1 MRPANAALTGG
12 SVLAALLLAVGL
24 STTTT
29 NSVLAQAGTRG
40 QWRTLTN
47 QVPINPIHLALL
59 RTGEVLI
66 VAGSG
71 NVKTETNF
79 QAAVWD
85 PASQTFLTEAVPWDM
100 FGNGMVT
107 LPDGRVLINSGTLQ
121 YDPFFG
127 EPRNAVF
134 DPTTGLV
141 TQIRSMAH
149 GRWYPTVTTLGDGRV
164 MTFSGLL
171 ETGGTNAS
179 VEILTVGSGWSQE
192 YPAGWTPP
200 LYPRMHLSTDGRVFY
215 AGSTRGSR
223 FFNPSNGTWTPI
235 VATTKYTGTRSYGSS
250 CTSAIETRQRLPA
263 PRDDFWGRQS
273 GDGND
278 RNHRSLGCD
287 AAVAIRTT
295 NEPAAYRNERDDSA
309 ERRGPRNW
317 RINKR

>member
-171 ETGGTNAS
+171 ETGGTNPS

-200 LYPRMHLSTDGRVFY
+200 LYPRMHLGMTVASSTQARR
-215 AGSTRGSR
+215 AAHNSSIPQMTHRER
-223 FFNPSNGTWTPI
+223 
-235 VATTKYTGTRSYGSS
+235 RSS
-250 CTSAIETRQRLPA
+250 RQRGTPDAELRSRTLPLRPA
-263 PRDDFWGRQS
+263 NGYRPRVIFLGEAVRRRQRQEIIDLWLRRRS
-273 GDGND
+273 GNSD
-278 RNHRSLGCD
+278 HQ
-287 AAVAIRTT
+287 
-295 NEPAAYRNERDDSA
+295 
-309 ERRGPRNW
+309 
-317 RINKR
+317 